1 MTIPKVKIWLNSIWM
16 YIKFLFGFEVFLS
29 LEITAVIARPHL
41 RVLHPFLHLPR
52 LVPAELL
59 PLLPCRQSFLGE
71 TVHSPYDGVISAAI
85 MQIPAKAKSFCKI
98 SHHCH
103 SLSRFQLLNVK
114 TIFHV
119 LLCWLDSCWI
129 VLVNRE
135 QIRTNSIVLNFGA
148 QLLPYHLCPWNE
160 WPQIGVTPVA
170 LT

>member
-16 YIKFLFGFEVFLS
+16 YVKFLLGFEVFLS
-29 LEITAVIARPHL
+29 LEISAVIIRPHL

-71 TVHSPYDGVISAAI
+71 TVHSPYDGMISAAI

-103 SLSRFQLLNVK
+103 FLSRFQLLNVK
-114 TIFHV
+114 TICSVVV
-119 LLCWLDSCWI
+119 LIGLKI
-129 VLVNRE
+129 ILVNVNKYK
-135 QIRTNSIVLNFGA
+135 QTLVLNFGA
-148 QLLPYHLCPWNE
+148 QLLPYYLCPWHE

-170 LT
+170 ST